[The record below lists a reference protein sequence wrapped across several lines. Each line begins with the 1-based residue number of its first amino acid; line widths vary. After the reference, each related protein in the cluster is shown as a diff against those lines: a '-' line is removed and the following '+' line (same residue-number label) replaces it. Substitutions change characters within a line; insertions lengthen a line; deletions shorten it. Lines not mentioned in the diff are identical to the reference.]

1 MLEDTAAQRADI
13 VPQGLHPGEGGLL
26 QLVHVVGCTAAA
38 ALARE
43 CTVAV
48 PRVAAQRLA
57 PFDWEV
63 MGSSRMKP
71 WKPQPPRTHSD
82 ATGPSTYVQHLAE
95 FGWCWTVP
103 PREIV
108 PPTGT
113 RVEIKASAK

>member
-1 MLEDTAAQRADI
+1 MLEDAAAQRADV

-26 QLVHVVGCTAAA
+26 QPVHVVGRAAAA

-43 CTVAV
+43 RAVAV

-71 WKPQPPRTHSD
+71 RKPQPHSD
-82 ATGPSTYVQHLAE
+82 ATGPSTYVQHPAE
-95 FGWCWTVP
+95 FGWCWTAP
-103 PREIV
+103 PREIA

-113 RVEIKASAK
+113 RVEIKASVK